1 MLGLAR
7 GGAGEGLWLRA
18 GAQTDGRGRQG
29 RAWSSPLGNLY
40 TSTLI
45 RMAAGD
51 PPAPTLALV
60 AAVALREAADVF
72 GASAEIKW
80 PNDLLVA
87 GAKLSGILLER
98 ADDAVVIGF
107 GVNLAHHPEGLGR
120 ATTSVLALTG
130 AAPDP
135 GTFLE
140 VLAESFARWLGRW
153 RNGGV
158 AAIRA
163 AWLEAAH
170 APGTPLSV
178 TLPDGEALEG
188 LFDGLDEAGA
198 LRLRLAG
205 GAVRVIHAGDVFLIR
220 D

>member
-1 MLGLAR
+1 VLGLAR

-18 GAQTDGRGRQG
+18 GAQTGGRGRQG

-60 AAVALREAADVF
+60 AAVALREAANVF

-135 GTFLE
+135 GTFVE

-153 RNGGV
+153 RSGGV

>member
-1 MLGLAR
+1 V
-7 GGAGEGLWLRA
+7 EP
-18 GAQTDGRGRQG
+18 
-29 RAWSSPLGNLY
+29 S
-40 TSTLI
+40 
-45 RMAAGD
+45 D

-60 AAVALREAADVF
+60 AAVALCEAVGVF
-72 GASAEIKW
+72 GPPAEIKW

-120 ATTSVLALTG
+120 ATTSIAALTG

-135 GTFLE
+135 GTVVE

-153 RNGGV
+153 RSGGV

-163 AWLEAAH
+163 AWMENAH
-170 APGTPLSV
+170 ATGTPLSV
-178 TLPDGEALEG
+178 SLPDGEALQG
-188 LFDGLDEAGA
+188 LFDGLDAAGA

-205 GAVRVIHAGDVFLIR
+205 GAVRVIHAGDVFLIQ